1 MSEVLISVDNVSKKF
16 CRSLKRSLWYGMQD
30 MAGEIFGNSG
40 VRELRQDEFWAVK
53 DVSFKLKRGE
63 CLGLLG
69 RNGAGKTT
77 LLRMLNGLIKPDQG
91 RIEMRGRVGALIALG
106 AGFNPILTGRENI
119 YVNASV
125 LGLTKREIESKIDEI
140 IDFSELNY
148 FIDSPVQ
155 NFSSGMHARLGFSIA
170 VAISPDIL
178 LLDEILAVGDIKFR
192 MKCYNAL
199 NRKTESGCAAILVS
213 HNTID
218 INRICTDCLVMDKGL
233 TTYTGSVSNS
243 IIEYQSSLLSNSNSG
258 KSIGNIEFLSIE
270 IINDAGLQVTE
281 VETHDDITIIAN
293 LKINKT
299 IEKARVNF
307 HLDSNLGRLTS
318 MSTQYDNLV
327 LDLYPSITKVS
338 FRIPRL
344 SLLLGSYIIYF
355 DIYGPSQSDFEAV
368 SNPFPLR
375 VVGPPIDTFGYGV
388 CHTLFI
394 DHKWS
399 INRVPAKEYPPL

>member
-1 MSEVLISVDNVSKKF
+1 MSDVLVSVENVSKKF

-30 MAGEIFGNSG
+30 MAGEIFGSSG
-40 VRELRQDEFWAVK
+40 DRELRHDEFWAVK
-53 DVSFKLKRGE
+53 DVSFELKRGE
-63 CLGLLG
+63 CLGLIG

-91 RIEMRGRVGALIALG
+91 RIEMRGRVGALISLG

-125 LGLTKREIESKIDEI
+125 LGLSKREIDGKIEEI
-140 IDFSELNY
+140 IDFAEIID

-155 NFSSGMHARLGFSIA
+155 NYSSGMQARLGFSIA
-170 VAISPDIL
+170 VTISPDIL

-192 MKCYNAL
+192 MKCYNIL
-199 NRKTESGCAAILVS
+199 NKKTESGCAAILVS

-218 INRICTDCLVMDKGL
+218 INRICSSCLVMDKGI
-233 TTYTGSVSNS
+233 TSYKGSVSSS
-243 IIEYQSSLLSNSNSG
+243 IIEYQSSLLSHSNTG
-258 KSIGNIEFLSIE
+258 RTIGNIEFISIE
-270 IINDAGLQVTE
+270 ILNDNGQQVTD
-281 VETHDDITIIAN
+281 VRTHDDITIVAN
-293 LKINKT
+293 LKINVS
-299 IEKARVNF
+299 IENARVNF

-318 MSTQYDNLV
+318 MSTQHDKLN
-327 LDLYPSITKVS
+327 LDLSPSTTKVS

-355 DIYGPSQSDFEAV
+355 DVYGPCQSNFEAV

-388 CHTLFI
+388 CHTLYI
-394 DHKWS
+394 DHEWS
-399 INRVPAKEYPPL
+399 IS